1 MSHPPLT
8 LTWRGALD
16 GARISWAL
24 VPGVLAYG
32 IGFGVLART
41 AETGMAEA
49 FLMSAL
55 IFTGS
60 GQVVALQLW
69 QSPFPIL
76 AMLATIFAMNARYV
90 LMSASLRPAL
100 AGMPAGQAY
109 ASLFMLGDGNWI
121 MAMRMHAEGRLDG
134 GFLFG
139 SGAAQ
144 YLVWCGGTVIGYL
157 LGNLVGSPRA
167 LGLDFLLT
175 AFCTA
180 MAVAMWR
187 GRNDAWP
194 FLVGGGSAILAAKL
208 LPGQWYIVIGALAG
222 SVFGAFWKRFQ
233 ARRALQNGTG
243 AP

>member
-1 MSHPPLT
+1 MADSPMI
-8 LTWRGALD
+8 LTWRGALE
-16 GARISWAL
+16 GARASTGLI
-24 VPGVLAYG
+24 PGVFAYAVA
-32 IGFGVLART
+32 FGVLART
-41 AETGMAEA
+41 AETGVTAA

-76 AMLATIFAMNARYV
+76 AMLATVFAMNARYV
-90 LMSASLRPAL
+90 LMSASLRPVL
-100 AGMPAGQAY
+100 AGMPAPQAY

-121 MAMRMHAEGRLDG
+121 MAMRLHAEGKLEG

-144 YLVWCGGTVIGYL
+144 YLVWSGGTVLGYL
-157 LGNLVGSPRA
+157 IGNLLGSPKA

-187 GRNDAWP
+187 GRDDAWP
-194 FLVGGGSAILAAKL
+194 FLVGGGSAILAAQL
-208 LPGQWYIVIGALAG
+208 IPGQWYIVIGALTG
-222 SVFGAFWKRFQ
+222 SVFGAFWHS
-233 ARRALQNGTG
+233 RAK
-243 AP
+243 APGKAGGP